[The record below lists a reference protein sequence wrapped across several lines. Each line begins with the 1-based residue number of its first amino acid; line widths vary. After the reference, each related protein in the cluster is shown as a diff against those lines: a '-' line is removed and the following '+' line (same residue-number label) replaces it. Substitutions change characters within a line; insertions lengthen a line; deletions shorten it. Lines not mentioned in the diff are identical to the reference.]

1 MNISM
6 LRLMAI
12 TDRIRK
18 GEDLDDL
25 ISRVQAA
32 VKGGA
37 TSVQVRLKD
46 EPDRVVVEV
55 ARKLVESVDVPV
67 LVNDRFDIALAS
79 GAAGV
84 HVGADDI
91 PVSEIRRITSRDF
104 IVGTSVGNLSEV
116 PNSREA
122 DFVGIGPVY
131 STPSKEDAGH
141 AIGLDKLSELVNA
154 VNKPVIAIGG
164 ITIDNAPSVMHTG
177 VAGIAVISGLF
188 HALDTEIAARQLRS
202 AMQVS

>member
-1 MNISM
+1 M

-12 TDRIRK
+12 TDRIRQDE
-18 GEDLDDL
+18 GLDDM
-25 ISRVQAA
+25 ISRVQTA

-46 EPDRVVVEV
+46 EPDRIVVEV
-55 ARKLVESVDVPV
+55 ARKLVESVHVPV

-91 PVSEIRRITSRDF
+91 PVSEIRRMTSKDF
-104 IVGTSVGNLSEV
+104 IVGASVGDLSEI
-116 PNSREA
+116 PNSRDA

-141 AIGLDKLSELVNA
+141 AIGLDKLSELAIA

-164 ITIDNAPSVMHTG
+164 ITIDNASAVMHTG
-177 VAGIAVISGLF
+177 VAGIAVIGGLF
-188 HALDTEIAARQLRS
+188 HTPNPKIAARQLRS
-202 AMQVS
+202 AIEVS